1 MLKTFSKLRKAD
13 ETFGDLP
20 SVTRIADN
28 IVVYGYDDRDH
39 DKNLRAVLQ
48 HARETGLC
56 FNLDKFKCARIPF
69 IGHVIGAD
77 GLQPDPRKI
86 ESKLSMDPST
96 SLASLQTFLG
106 MVQFLSRFIPNL
118 ASIAARL
125 WSLTKKTSEFVWS
138 PEHLSAVDR
147 IKKVITSPTL
157 PAVF

>member
-39 DKNLRAVLQ
+39 GKNLRAVLQ

-77 GLQPDPRKI
+77 GLQPDPPKI
-86 ESKLSMDPST
+86 ESKLSMDPLT

-106 MVQFLSRFIPNL
+106 MVQFLSRSFLIWP
-118 ASIAARL
+118 
-125 WSLTKKTSEFVWS
+125 
-138 PEHLSAVDR
+138 P
-147 IKKVITSPTL
+147 
-157 PAVF
+157 

>member
-1 MLKTFSKLRKAD
+1 MK
-13 ETFGDLP
+13 P
-20 SVTRIADN
+20 SEIYPVSLELQTTLLCMDMMTAIMIRIS
-28 IVVYGYDDRDH
+28 
-39 DKNLRAVLQ
+39 VLSCNMPVRL
-48 HARETGLC
+48 AFVLT
-56 FNLDKFKCARIPF
+56 RIPF

-86 ESKLSMDPST
+86 ESKLSMDHST